1 MRRPDHSTNSVSSSS
16 MMTEFGFNSIALG
29 VDSSFACTTV
39 GCLSRLGM
47 NVAME
52 IQISTSTSIG
62 VREFLTA
69 MVNSSFSKADMYAQ
83 RKPVKKVISNRIEP
97 TIARPTLT
105 GILPNEAKT
114 KLIIPDMFRLQNR
127 KSRVNIARPK
137 KLISIAWASSVVLMN
152 IPSEGIPDN

>member
-1 MRRPDHSTNSVSSSS
+1 
-16 MMTEFGFNSIALG
+16 
-29 VDSSFACTTV
+29 
-39 GCLSRLGM
+39 
-47 NVAME
+47 
-52 IQISTSTSIG
+52 
-62 VREFLTA
+62 
-69 MVNSSFSKADMYAQ
+69 MYAQ

-152 IPSEGIPDN
+152 IPREGIPDN